1 MAAVEEA
8 VLMSVG
14 LLAPEVLV
22 VAATEQLQVLVLTAL
37 LILEVAPVAV
47 LLLAGLKVVM
57 VTLAVL
63 ELLLCPIS
71 INKG

>member
-22 VAATEQLQVLVLTAL
+22 AAATEQLQLLVLTAL

-47 LLLAGLKVVM
+47 LPRSVPQVAVVR
-57 VTLAVL
+57 
-63 ELLLCPIS
+63 
-71 INKG
+71 